1 MPYHR
6 LIVDLLRG
14 RAAHGACTV
23 LISLH
28 SFTPCLLACPSP
40 RPWQVGLCY
49 RANNR
54 FTGHVLKALDRYE
67 DLNVGRNEP
76 YGVDLDVSYSIP
88 VYGEE
93 QRSGLRGIRD
103 PPRPHRRTP
112 GPDQLGPP
120 HRGRPAR
127 SLPELHRRPRAHDW
141 ITDRSRL
148 TLRAMAGR
156 GRPIRAGRR
165 THLSQFP
172 AEFRGIAR
180 SAARARRR
188 SAFRTTPRAPHGR
201 VRAGAPGSFFG
212 EDALVQNM
220 LPRPVWRI
228 LCRLSV
234 TWHGIR
240 TPFSG

>member
-172 AEFRGIAR
+172 AE
-180 SAARARRR
+180 S
-188 SAFRTTPRAPHGR
+188 
-201 VRAGAPGSFFG
+201 G
-212 EDALVQNM
+212 E
-220 LPRPVWRI
+220 
-228 LCRLSV
+228 
-234 TWHGIR
+234 
-240 TPFSG
+240 